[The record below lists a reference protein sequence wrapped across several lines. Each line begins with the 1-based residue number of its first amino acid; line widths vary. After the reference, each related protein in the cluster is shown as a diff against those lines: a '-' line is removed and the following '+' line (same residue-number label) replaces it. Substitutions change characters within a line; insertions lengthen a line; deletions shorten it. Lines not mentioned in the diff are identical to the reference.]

1 LLVSEDA
8 NVALVRKLY
17 DAWLR
22 GESTRAWVDP
32 ELEYVNP
39 PNAVEPGTVRGRETL
54 GRWRD
59 AYDEFRIEPERI
71 EAVDADDVLVVARVR
86 TRGRG
91 SGAITETRQ
100 GYIWTVK
107 DGKAVRFQ
115 WFRDPADALA
125 AVGLG

>member
-1 LLVSEDA
+1 VSEA
-8 NVALVRKLY
+8 NVALVRRLY

-22 GESTRAWVDP
+22 GESTRAWVAED
-32 ELEYVNP
+32 LEYVNP
-39 PNAVEPGTVRGRETL
+39 PNAVEPGTVQGRRTL

-59 AYDEFRIEPERI
+59 AYDEFRIEPERV
-71 EAVDADDVLVVARVR
+71 EAVGAEDVLVVARVR

-91 SGAITETRQ
+91 SGAVTETRQ

-125 AVGLG
+125 AAGLG